1 MFYEALQMKVITNV
15 LMTDNNVILWY
26 KQTLCGARL
35 AGVAS
40 KSGAPT
46 SEDGFMKMYSQ
57 KL

>member
-1 MFYEALQMKVITNV
+1 MKVITNV
-15 LMTDNNVILWY
+15 LMTNNNVILWY